1 MLLKKIKIFKEAL
14 TLLINALMD
23 AEVTSIIGA
32 EKYERIIIETTIA
45 MISSKRMGYSS
56 RNITVKHSQ
65 VTSRKLFSKSFRTE
79 ENVRESII
87 ECSSGSL
94 CSWSKYQEGG

>member
-1 MLLKKIKIFKEAL
+1 MKENNNRNNYHNGYRL
-14 TLLINALMD
+14 REWDTRVGTLQLSIPSYVT
-23 AEVTSIIGA
+23 EVI
-32 EKYERIIIETTIA
+32 
-45 MISSKRMGYSS
+45 
-56 RNITVKHSQ
+56 
-65 VTSRKLFSKSFRTE
+65 SKSFRTE

>member
-1 MLLKKIKIFKEAL
+1 
-14 TLLINALMD
+14 
-23 AEVTSIIGA
+23 
-32 EKYERIIIETTIA
+32 
-45 MISSKRMGYSS
+45 MGYSS

-94 CSWSKYQEGG
+94 CSWSKYRKVDELVEALGMKGIDKSEVSRISKQLDEFVEEFKNRRLEGEYPLPLA